1 MAGPGPDHAEMIL
14 AALWRDVA
22 RDVGLPPSAL
32 PRIEAAAEAA
42 LLRLFRNTRSVR
54 RQRRAIETLV
64 AVSARHVPRT
74 IN

>member
-1 MAGPGPDHAEMIL
+1 MAGPGPDHADIIL
-14 AALWRDVA
+14 ATLWHDVA
-22 RDVGLPPSAL
+22 HDVGLPPSAL

-54 RQRRAIETLV
+54 RLRRAVETLV

-74 IN
+74 VN